1 MKQEKNKAQKP
12 NRLPLEDIVVL
23 DLGRV
28 LPLPFASMVLA
39 DLGAQV
45 IKVEDVTDRGGVGR
59 DMLTEASPQPAAEEQ
74 ACAYNHLA
82 RNKKSLALNLRDKQ
96 AQEVFLRLA
105 RKADVVMESFRPGV
119 VDRLGVGYQAVA
131 AQNPEII
138 YLSLTAYGQDSD
150 FRSLPGHEP
159 EYCALSGALSLTGD
173 EQGNPVMIG
182 ANMADVSGSLHAVI
196 AILAALRQREQ
207 TGQGR
212 HIDLSI
218 ADCML
223 SFTSVNLAMHLRK
236 GFVPKRGWQ
245 PPYRHVW
252 RTKDDKYLV
261 VTNPEGHLWAKF
273 CEVLGRE
280 DLKPLQRPK
289 GEERK
294 RVVEELAQIMRGKN
308 RDEWIDI
315 LRQAGVSAAP
325 VNEIDEVVREPHYR
339 QRGMFRSWEHPV
351 LGRVEQLASPLGFG
365 EPDEGLRSFA
375 PTLGQHSEEILK
387 ELQYSPAEIQQLRE
401 SGALA

>member
-1 MKQEKNKAQKP
+1 MKQQEPQAQKSTT
-12 NRLPLEDIVVL
+12 LPLEGVVVL

-39 DLGAQV
+39 DLGAKV
-45 IKVEDVTDRGGVGR
+45 IKVEDVVDRGGVGR
-59 DMLTEASPQPAAEEQ
+59 DMLTEASPQPEAEQE

-82 RNKKSLALNLRDKQ
+82 RNKMSLALNLRDPE

-105 RKADVVMESFRPGV
+105 SKADVVMESFRPGV
-119 VDRLGVGYQAVA
+119 VDRLGVGYEAVA
-131 AQNPEII
+131 ARNPRII
-138 YLSLTAYGQDSD
+138 YLSLTAYGQASD
-150 FRSLPGHEP
+150 FRGLPGHEP
-159 EYCALSGALSLTGD
+159 EYCALSGALALTGD
-173 EQGNPVMIG
+173 DQGTPVMIG
-182 ANMADVSGSLHAVI
+182 ANMADVSGSLNGVI
-196 AILAALRQREQ
+196 AVLAALRLRDL

-223 SFTSVNLAMHLRK
+223 SFTSVNLAMYFRK

-252 RTKDDKYLV
+252 LTKDDKYLV

-294 RVVEELAQIMRGKN
+294 RVVEELAQIMRGKD
-308 RDEWIDI
+308 RDEWITI

-325 VNEIDEVVREPHYR
+325 VNEIDEVAQEPHFR
-339 QRGMFRSWEHPV
+339 QRGMFRSYEHPE
-351 LGRVEQLASPLGFG
+351 LGRVEQLASPLGFAG
-365 EPDEGLRSFA
+365 PDGGLRSFA
-375 PTLGQHSEEILK
+375 PTLGQHSEQILE
-387 ELQYSPAEIQQLRE
+387 ELQYSPVEIQRLRE
-401 SGALA
+401 SGAVA